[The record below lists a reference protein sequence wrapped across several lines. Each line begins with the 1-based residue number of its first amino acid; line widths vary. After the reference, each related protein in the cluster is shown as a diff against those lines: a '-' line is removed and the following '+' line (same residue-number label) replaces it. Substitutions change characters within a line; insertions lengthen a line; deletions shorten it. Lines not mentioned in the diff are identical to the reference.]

1 MILTGISALIGM
13 TIPILG
19 YNPVITQIA
28 SQVTLVFVLPL
39 VIGLMIVLLNKK
51 GVMGSA
57 KPGILFN
64 ILMVLAL
71 IFACVVS
78 YTGVVALGKL
88 L

>member
-1 MILTGISALIGM
+1 
-13 TIPILG
+13 
-19 YNPVITQIA
+19 
-28 SQVTLVFVLPL
+28 VFVLPL

-57 KPGILFN
+57 KPGMMFN

>member
-1 MILTGISALIGM
+1 
-13 TIPILG
+13 
-19 YNPVITQIA
+19 
-28 SQVTLVFVLPL
+28 VLPL

-51 GVMGSA
+51 GVMGAA
-57 KPGILFN
+57 KPGMVFN